1 MPGPKPTEINLSQ
14 DVTDQ
19 LTKLVKGHQT
29 GQQIVLRARIVL
41 AAGQSQSNA
50 QIGQALGV
58 TQDTV
63 RLWRNRWHK
72 LASIPLS
79 ELSAAERLA
88 DLPRPGAPAEISAA
102 QRCQIEALA
111 CEKPEGSD
119 RPISHWTS
127 REIADEI
134 IKRGIVAQISA
145 RHAGR
150 LLKRGGS

>member
-14 DVTDQ
+14 EASDQ

-41 AAGQSQSNA
+41 AAGQGQSNA

-72 LASIPLS
+72 LASMPLS

-134 IKRGIVAQISA
+134 IKRGIVARISA

>member
-29 GQQIVLRARIVL
+29 GQQMVLRARIVL
-41 AAGQSQSNA
+41 AAGQGQSNA

-58 TQDTV
+58 SQDTV

-127 REIADEI
+127 REIAEEI

>member
-41 AAGQSQSNA
+41 AAGQEQSNA

-79 ELSAAERLA
+79 ELSAAQRLA